1 MKRAISFSFAAFLAA
16 VTFQVKAQE
25 VAQTNV
31 QPVNNALAMVT
42 KLEPVTFNYDKPWV
56 EKLKLPSTSQ
66 YGFVGTDAKTA
77 VPSVIAVEAKQYPAG
92 KNAFNAATLTKV
104 DYERLLP
111 LLVASIKEQQA
122 QIEELKRELRALKP
136 QNAK

>member
-16 VTFQVKAQE
+16 VSFQVKGQE
-25 VAQTNV
+25 IAQTNV
-31 QPVNNALAMVT
+31 QPINNALAMVT
-42 KLEPVTFNYDKPWV
+42 KLEPVSFNYDKTWV

-66 YGFVGTDAKTA
+66 YGFVGADAKTA
-77 VPSVIAVEAKQYPAG
+77 VPSVVAVEAKQYLAG

-122 QIEELKRELRALKP
+122 QIEELKRELSSLKS